1 MFGSKHLGRVW
12 VSAAFLVVGGPV
24 RSGPMQVLMRS
35 WMEDVTMEGF
45 GASSHMVS
53 DMSMCC
59 VCYMVH
65 VQLKECR
72 SRAVEGMPCTRSCI
86 THTRQSEKKHSVVL
100 VFCTALAFV
109 SLVLHAKQIPSGRC
123 QLVLLDSP
131 WFQRIRSACWVICA
145 RQPASTAEHTGM

>member
-1 MFGSKHLGRVW
+1 VFGSKHLGRVW

-72 SRAVEGMPCTRSCI
+72 SRAVEGMPCTHTFMHY
-86 THTRQSEKKHSVVL
+86 THE
-100 VFCTALAFV
+100 
-109 SLVLHAKQIPSGRC
+109 
-123 QLVLLDSP
+123 
-131 WFQRIRSACWVICA
+131 
-145 RQPASTAEHTGM
+145 AEREEA